1 MKKTFSIL
9 FIALFAVL
17 TWSCSDDDD
26 TPVPPS
32 DLPTAADTFISTYF
46 SGDKIVRV
54 EREGEHSGAEYDV
67 IFASGYEVEFNA
79 QGAWIDVDAPMGM
92 TIPSGIAPLG
102 IESYIA
108 TNYPTQG
115 INEISVEYY
124 GYEVEL
130 LNGIELM
137 FDQQGNFIGIDY

>member
-9 FIALFAVL
+9 FIALFAAL

-32 DLPTAADTFISTYF
+32 DLPAAANTFISTYF
-46 SGDKIVRV
+46 SGDKIVKVNRD
-54 EREGEHSGAEYDV
+54 GSGANATYDV
-67 IFASGYEVEFNA
+67 IFASGYEVEFNS
-79 QGAWIDVDAPMGM
+79 QGAWVDVDAPMGM
-92 TIPSGIAPLG
+92 TIPSGIAPLA
-102 IESYIA
+102 ISDYVSL
-108 TNYPTQG
+108 NYPTQG

-124 GYEVEL
+124 GYDVEL
-130 LNGIELM
+130 LNGIDLM